1 MSCQHFPSM
10 GSDPVETDPIETQMS
25 QRNRHP
31 SDASPLVEWR
41 KELVAVTFIYS

>member
-10 GSDPVETDPIETQMS
+10 GSDPIETQMS